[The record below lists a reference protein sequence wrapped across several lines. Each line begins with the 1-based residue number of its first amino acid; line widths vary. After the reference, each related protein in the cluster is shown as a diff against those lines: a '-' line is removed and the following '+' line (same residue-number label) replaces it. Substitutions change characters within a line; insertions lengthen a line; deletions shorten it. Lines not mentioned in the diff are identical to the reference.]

1 MPENGSPGG
10 DRLVPTLRAVT
21 VLGLVFIAAA
31 AVLLMADAGRL
42 SSRLPT
48 QVPPKA
54 FALVP
59 LGVGVLLLL
68 IGLAYST

>member
-1 MPENGSPGG
+1 
-10 DRLVPTLRAVT
+10 VT

-31 AVLLMADAGRL
+31 VVLLMADAGHL

>member
-1 MPENGSPGG
+1 
-10 DRLVPTLRAVT
+10 VT
-21 VLGLVFIAAA
+21 VLGVVFIAAG

-59 LGVGVLLLL
+59 LGLGVLFLL